1 MKNDITIPRGF
12 SAYFM
17 QQLEPRIKELA
28 DLTAANKGKTRIHI
42 PVKTPIEVTDESKES
57 TLWRSNTYLG
67 GGIYKKRTGVTRIDL
82 YIPEWE
88 A

>member
-57 TLWRSNTYLG
+57 TLWTTRSYYG
-67 GGIYKKRTGVTRIDL
+67 GEYKKIAPKTLTKM